1 MDSLQLGPLRMGRD
15 WGDIPFEGSS
25 EGTEHDNWLFN
36 WLLNWA
42 LGFTT
47 PYLVNKGPGDA
58 GLGSKIWFLWASF
71 CYLGAVFV
79 AFSIYETKGK
89 CSI

>member
-1 MDSLQLGPLRMGRD
+1 MNSWGPCAWVVTGEIFPLKNRAKALSMTTA
-15 WGDIPFEGSS
+15 S
-25 EGTEHDNWLFN
+25 N

-42 LGFTT
+42 LGFAT
-47 PYLVNKGPGDA
+47 PYLVNSGPGDA

-71 CYLGAVFV
+71 CYLGGVFV
-79 AFSIYETKGK
+79 FLCIYETKGR

>member
-1 MDSLQLGPLRMGRD
+1 MTGEIFPLKARAKALSMTTA
-15 WGDIPFEGSS
+15 S
-25 EGTEHDNWLFN
+25 N

-42 LGFTT
+42 LGFAT

-71 CYLGAVFV
+71 CYLGAVF
-79 AFSIYETKGK
+79 AALFIYETKGK
-89 CSI
+89 CSFK